1 MIWFLLFL
9 YEVKCLSLE
18 KTEPKPEP
26 VLGPIPID
34 VGFKSLET
42 LSGQEQL
49 GSETC
54 VLCKM
59 AIAKIDEFI
68 ANPENDV
75 STSEIMSQNFEKKLS
90 REKLW
95 MLLKK
100 LVIISQAIMLIDAKV
115 GYCKLARFA

>member
-1 MIWFLLFL
+1 M
-9 YEVKCLSLE
+9 KCLSLE
-18 KTEPKPEP
+18 KSEPKPEP

-34 VGFKSLET
+34 VGFKSLDS
-42 LSGQEQL
+42 LSGQKQL

-75 STSEIMSQNFEKKLS
+75 SGSKIVSPK
-90 REKLW
+90 
-95 MLLKK
+95 
-100 LVIISQAIMLIDAKV
+100 ISNI
-115 GYCKLARFA
+115 F

>member
-1 MIWFLLFL
+1 MIWFLLFFN
-9 YEVKCLSLE
+9 EVKCLSLE
-18 KTEPKPEP
+18 KSEPKPEP
-26 VLGPIPID
+26 VLDPIPID
-34 VGFKSLET
+34 VGFKSLDS

-75 STSEIMSQNFEKKLS
+75 SDSKITQNQMSKYFL
-90 REKLW
+90 
-95 MLLKK
+95 
-100 LVIISQAIMLIDAKV
+100 
-115 GYCKLARFA
+115 G

>member
-9 YEVKCLSLE
+9 NDVKCLSLE
-18 KTEPKPEP
+18 KSEPKPEP

-34 VGFKSLET
+34 VGFKSLDS
-42 LSGQEQL
+42 LSGQKQL

-75 STSEIMSQNFEKKLS
+75 SGSKIVSPK
-90 REKLW
+90 
-95 MLLKK
+95 
-100 LVIISQAIMLIDAKV
+100 ISNI
-115 GYCKLARFA
+115 F

>member
-9 YEVKCLSLE
+9 YSVKCFALE
-18 KTEPKPEP
+18 KFDPKPEP
-26 VLGPIPID
+26 AFGPIPID
-34 VGFKSLET
+34 VGFKSLDT
-42 LSGQEQL
+42 LPGHEQL

-75 STSEIMSQNFEKKLS
+75 SDSEVVSCDSKKYTSRVK
-90 REKLW
+90 
-95 MLLKK
+95 
-100 LVIISQAIMLIDAKV
+100 
-115 GYCKLARFA
+115 

>member
-1 MIWFLLFL
+1 MIWFLLFFND
-9 YEVKCLSLE
+9 VKCLFLE
-18 KTEPKPEP
+18 KSEPKPEP

-34 VGFKSLET
+34 VGFKSLDS
-42 LSGQEQL
+42 LSGQKQL

-75 STSEIMSQNFEKKLS
+75 SDSKIAQNQMNKYFL
-90 REKLW
+90 
-95 MLLKK
+95 
-100 LVIISQAIMLIDAKV
+100 
-115 GYCKLARFA
+115 G